1 MIVLVVMWLY
11 SYHQHCQHR
20 QRRAAPSVYSINLS
34 AVKRRRRR
42 RRQRQHQRPQH
53 RFLNHQA
60 PPQIWTVCHVCVVW
74 PIWVI
79 HVSLTPSCSAWRR
92 RRSCWTCSRSCPN
105 RVNSKS
111 ISSTYILSVLSHNSH
126 PFCHLD
132 LFCPVAHSTSKTR
145 ATSSCR

>member
-1 MIVLVVMWLY
+1 MIVLVAMWLY
-11 SYHQHCQHR
+11 RCHQHSQHCR
-20 QRRAAPSVYSINLS
+20 RRAAPSVCSIILS
-34 AVKRRRRR
+34 TFKRP
-42 RRQRQHQRPQH
+42 RQRQHQRPEH

-92 RRSCWTCSRSCPN
+92 RRSCSTCSRSCPS
-105 RVNSKS
+105 RANSKY
-111 ISSTYILSVLSHNSH
+111 ISFISILSVLSHIS
-126 PFCHLD
+126 PTFFLLD
-132 LFCPVAHSTSKTR
+132 LCCLVAHSTLKTR